1 MCQETDD
8 RAGGRA
14 EEAWGQLPL
23 SFQHPWLQAL
33 SSRQPLQRDSP
44 PTLVPAYWSQDTH
57 DHLLLACC
65 VCALA
70 GCLCE
75 TPLRTVSCT
84 RAVPCLSESPL
95 YQRCLAHS
103 LPYRRYLMNVWMNLK
118 VVVCSFTLNYKRKP
132 LRVKLIASFQH
143 RLEPGHLC
151 FLSTERVAVRWL
163 QSHPPTLF
171 SVQCFC
177 WTVHDPEIS
186 YTSGITSPKP
196 ALQLKQTKG
205 LLLLGKLLRVCRTLT
220 NDFRW
225 LSDIKDATTI
235 NCLAQK
241 HKNKGNYPKKAGG
254 SIKPKQEKQQW

>member
-8 RAGGRA
+8 RAGGCA
-14 EEAWGQLPL
+14 EETWGQLPL
-23 SFQHPWLQAL
+23 SFQDPWLQAL

-44 PTLVPAYWSQDTH
+44 PTLVPAYWSQDAH
-57 DHLLLACC
+57 DHLLLACR

-70 GCLCE
+70 GCLCK

-84 RAVPCLSESPL
+84 RAVPFPSESPL
-95 YQRCLAHS
+95 YQQCLAHS
-103 LPYRRYLMNVWMNLK
+103 LPYRRYLMNVWMNPK
-118 VVVCSFTLNYKRKP
+118 VVVCSFTLNYRRKP
-132 LRVKLIASFQH
+132 LRVKLTASFQH

-151 FLSTERVAVRWL
+151 FLSTERVAVRW
-163 QSHPPTLF
+163 SASSSPYP
-171 SVQCFC
+171 VFC
-177 WTVHDPEIS
+177 AVLLRSCPRPRDLIHLRNH
-186 YTSGITSPKP
+186 ITQ
-196 ALQLKQTKG
+196 ACLTAQADQG
-205 LLLLGKLLRVCRTLT
+205 LLLLGKLLRVCRTLA